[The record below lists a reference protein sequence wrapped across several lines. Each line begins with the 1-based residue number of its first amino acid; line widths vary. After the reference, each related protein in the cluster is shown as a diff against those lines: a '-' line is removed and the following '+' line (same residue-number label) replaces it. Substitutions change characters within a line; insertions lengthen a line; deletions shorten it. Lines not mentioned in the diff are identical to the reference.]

1 MVEVNGDEE
10 RSGGK
15 NDHVRTVARSHTH
28 RLTKIGH
35 EASIEAVVVA
45 VLKRKY
51 KS

>member
-1 MVEVNGDEE
+1 MGTRRGAAE
-10 RSGGK
+10 K
-15 NDHVRTVARSHTH
+15 TTTYAQSHTH

>member
-1 MVEVNGDEE
+1 MRRGAAEKTTTYAQ
-10 RSGGK
+10 SL
-15 NDHVRTVARSHTH
+15 TYYTH

-35 EASIEAVVVA
+35 EASIEAVVVV